1 MFLITKLFS
10 LITVFFSL
18 HFSSK
23 CSAVKNNSLT
33 DFETEAYNEQS
44 RAGVALAASS
54 TVLWQD
60 SVYLAACVHVGNTSV
75 TVSILIIAYKIKI
88 VHCQVSDTSEMKDT

>member
-54 TVLWQD
+54 TVL
-60 SVYLAACVHVGNTSV
+60 
-75 TVSILIIAYKIKI
+75 
-88 VHCQVSDTSEMKDT
+88 